1 MSKKIEIVRT
11 GRNEKGEKEYAFVR
25 SKKKSQKE
33 IDQLQEKKNRDFEKG
48 LKSREPKP
56 DDANRVLQ
64 KYGAPK
70 QLDAPSVADSRV
82 LNPTKLADNIEIFR
96 EMGQTSREAPR
107 THKGES
113 SGKNAELP
121 VRSKESKAPSGKSA
135 RTEASGK
142 TVKTEASRKSARTE
156 TSGKSAKTESSK
168 RSSKPKA
175 PESVASS
182 SRSNSTEQSSQYD
195 YESSSGSDTVT
206 AQRSSRN
213 GSRKKSSHTGSTSAR
228 SPDRASQ
235 RSRKTATRMIEEAPE
250 DDVARN
256 GVTVDDKPIFIP
268 RPRYISLDTLPHSQR
283 ELQDINRFQ
292 VPSNTVRAQL
302 VAVQSAGLTVG
313 QSLDPVPEQSQ
324 KAIKE
329 EASQKKA
336 ERQQAD
342 DAEETHRVVLT
353 SIPSSDWANELEDDD
368 TDLSDSIQ
376 ERKFYDEKTGQYY
389 DQKAYQKL
397 LDDRS
402 EKKIRNFIEESIETL
417 RKEVREEIESLK
429 ANTAKQQLTTQLLE
443 DFILKSMPPQ
453 EVEELASRLLQRLK
467 LQAAASSVDPTV
479 IYCGILAAN
488 PAANSSGDDEDGTSE
503 ADGGDV

>member
-121 VRSKESKAPSGKSA
+121 VRSKESKAPSEWSGTTDVSEKTVRTEASGKSA

-142 TVKTEASRKSARTE
+142 SARTE
-156 TSGKSAKTESSK
+156 ASGKSAKTESSK

-342 DAEETHRVVLT
+342 DAE
-353 SIPSSDWANELEDDD
+353 
-368 TDLSDSIQ
+368 
-376 ERKFYDEKTGQYY
+376 RKFYDEKTGQYY

>member
-1 MSKKIEIVRT
+1 MSFQMSEQDIKANQVLDPNRPLVTTE
-11 GRNEKGEKEYAFVR
+11 EC
-25 SKKKSQKE
+25 
-33 IDQLQEKKNRDFEKG
+33 QET
-48 LKSREPKP
+48 
-56 DDANRVLQ
+56 
-64 KYGAPK
+64 K
-70 QLDAPSVADSRV
+70 QYL
-82 LNPTKLADNIEIFR
+82 
-96 EMGQTSREAPR
+96 
-107 THKGES
+107 
-113 SGKNAELP
+113 
-121 VRSKESKAPSGKSA
+121 SA
-135 RTEASGK
+135 AILWW
-142 TVKTEASRKSARTE
+142 
-156 TSGKSAKTESSK
+156 
-168 RSSKPKA
+168 
-175 PESVASS
+175 
-182 SRSNSTEQSSQYD
+182 YFF
-195 YESSSGSDTVT
+195 
-206 AQRSSRN
+206 
-213 GSRKKSSHTGSTSAR
+213 
-228 SPDRASQ
+228 
-235 RSRKTATRMIEEAPE
+235 
-250 DDVARN
+250 ARN

-342 DAEETHRVVLT
+342 DAKETHRVVLT

-376 ERKFYDEKTGQYY
+376 KRKFYDEKTGQYY

-429 ANTAKQQLTTQLLE
+429 ANAAKQQLTTQLLE

>member
-1 MSKKIEIVRT
+1 MFFNMNGVSEHDLVDNLNPAST
-11 GRNEKGEKEYAFVR
+11 T
-25 SKKKSQKE
+25 SSQKE

-56 DDANRVLQ
+56 DDANRALQ

-121 VRSKESKAPSGKSA
+121 VRSKESKAPS
-135 RTEASGK
+135 EWSGTTDVSEK
-142 TVKTEASRKSARTE
+142 T
-156 TSGKSAKTESSK
+156 

-213 GSRKKSSHTGSTSAR
+213 GSRKKSSHTGSTNAR

-342 DAEETHRVVLT
+342 DAE
-353 SIPSSDWANELEDDD
+353 
-368 TDLSDSIQ
+368 
-376 ERKFYDEKTGQYY
+376 RKFYDEKTGQYY

-429 ANTAKQQLTTQLLE
+429 ANAAKQQLTTQLLE

>member
-121 VRSKESKAPSGKSA
+121 VRSKESKAPSEWSGTTDVSEKTVRTEASGKSARTEASGKSA

-142 TVKTEASRKSARTE
+142 TVKTEASGKSARTE
-156 TSGKSAKTESSK
+156 ASGKSAKTESSK

-250 DDVARN
+250 DD
-256 GVTVDDKPIFIP
+256 GK
-268 RPRYISLDTLPHSQR
+268 
-283 ELQDINRFQ
+283 
-292 VPSNTVRAQL
+292 
-302 VAVQSAGLTVG
+302 
-313 QSLDPVPEQSQ
+313 
-324 KAIKE
+324 
-329 EASQKKA
+329 
-336 ERQQAD
+336 
-342 DAEETHRVVLT
+342 
-353 SIPSSDWANELEDDD
+353 
-368 TDLSDSIQ
+368 
-376 ERKFYDEKTGQYY
+376 
-389 DQKAYQKL
+389 
-397 LDDRS
+397 
-402 EKKIRNFIEESIETL
+402 
-417 RKEVREEIESLK
+417 
-429 ANTAKQQLTTQLLE
+429 
-443 DFILKSMPPQ
+443 
-453 EVEELASRLLQRLK
+453 
-467 LQAAASSVDPTV
+467 
-479 IYCGILAAN
+479 
-488 PAANSSGDDEDGTSE
+488 
-503 ADGGDV
+503 

>member
-1 MSKKIEIVRT
+1 M
-11 GRNEKGEKEYAFVR
+11 GY
-25 SKKKSQKE
+25 SQE
-33 IDQLQEKKNRDFEKG
+33 T
-48 LKSREPKP
+48 
-56 DDANRVLQ
+56 
-64 KYGAPK
+64 K
-70 QLDAPSVADSRV
+70 QYL
-82 LNPTKLADNIEIFR
+82 
-96 EMGQTSREAPR
+96 
-107 THKGES
+107 
-113 SGKNAELP
+113 
-121 VRSKESKAPSGKSA
+121 SA
-135 RTEASGK
+135 AILWW
-142 TVKTEASRKSARTE
+142 
-156 TSGKSAKTESSK
+156 
-168 RSSKPKA
+168 
-175 PESVASS
+175 
-182 SRSNSTEQSSQYD
+182 YFF
-195 YESSSGSDTVT
+195 
-206 AQRSSRN
+206 
-213 GSRKKSSHTGSTSAR
+213 
-228 SPDRASQ
+228 
-235 RSRKTATRMIEEAPE
+235 
-250 DDVARN
+250 ARN

-342 DAEETHRVVLT
+342 DA
-353 SIPSSDWANELEDDD
+353 
-368 TDLSDSIQ
+368 